1 MASRAAE
8 KREPGSAARPAGASD
23 RSGAK
28 GRVPRSPRT
37 TRSDASHG
45 KSHPPKAVAP
55 AARPVRE
62 GDDPVPGEGGT
73 RERILDVAL
82 DLFIE
87 KGFDKTSLRE
97 IAERLGFSKAAL
109 YYHFASKDDI
119 FLALHLRLHEFGHRT
134 IEELGQ
140 VPAGP
145 ESWGRLLEHLVD
157 EMLDNR
163 KIFVMHERNRA
174 ALEHLHREEHDDSH
188 DDLQEQIRRVLAD
201 ASVPLATRV
210 RLACAVGALMT
221 GLVLSGEV
229 FADVPSG
236 TLGEL
241 LREVVRDLLGHDAG
255 TSRRRGRAAKN
266 GTGPTAGATRRTK
279 GSTSGRVRADAR
291 PS

>member
-1 MASRAAE
+1 MALRAVKDDPRSGRALAGGPGRGGAKERAA
-8 KREPGSAARPAGASD
+8 RSARA
-23 RSGAK
+23 
-28 GRVPRSPRT
+28 
-37 TRSDASHG
+37 TRSDPSHVRG
-45 KSHPPKAVAP
+45 RPRKREAP
-55 AARPVRE
+55 AAESSKE
-62 GDDPVPGEGGT
+62 GIDPAGEKGT

-119 FLALHLRLHEFGHRT
+119 FMALHLRLHEFGHRT

-145 ESWGRLLEHLVD
+145 ESWGQLLEHLVD

-174 ALEHLHREEHDDSH
+174 ALEHLHREDHDDSH

-201 ASVPLATRV
+201 SSVPLATRV
-210 RLACAVGALMT
+210 RLACAIGALMT

-229 FADVPSG
+229 FADVPSNR
-236 TLGEL
+236 LGEL
-241 LREVVRDLLGHDAG
+241 LREVVRDLLGHDVG
-255 TSRRRGRAAKN
+255 PSRRGARTAKN
-266 GTGPTAGATRRTK
+266 GAGARGGATRRTK
-279 GSTSGRVRADAR
+279 GSPSGRVRADAR
-291 PS
+291 PC

>member
-1 MASRAAE
+1 MARRAQRAN
-8 KREPGSAARPAGASD
+8 PA
-23 RSGAK
+23 
-28 GRVPRSPRT
+28 T
-37 TRSDASHG
+37 
-45 KSHPPKAVAP
+45 
-55 AARPVRE
+55 
-62 GDDPVPGEGGT
+62 GEGGT

-97 IAERLGFSKAAL
+97 IAERLGFTKAAI

-119 FLALHLRLHEFGHRT
+119 FLALHLRLHDFGHRA

-163 KIFVMHERNRA
+163 KIFIMHERNHA
-174 ALEHLHREEHDDSH
+174 ALEHLHHEDHDDSH
-188 DDLQEQIRRVLAD
+188 DDLQEQMRRVLAD
-201 ASVPLATRV
+201 GSVPLGTRV
-210 RLACAVGALMT
+210 RLACAIGALMT

-229 FADVPSG
+229 FEDVPSG
-236 TLGEL
+236 TLSGL
-241 LREVVRDLLGHDAG
+241 LREVVRDLLGHDTG
-255 TSRRRGRAAKN
+255 SPRRRGRAAK
-266 GTGPTAGATRRTK
+266 GGASPTPGASRRTK

-291 PS
+291 TP